1 MSTQTALQPG
11 GLSRREQFAG
21 RWAFI
26 FAAIGSAVG
35 LGNIWRFPYVAY
47 ENGGGAFIVPY
58 LIALLTAGIPLLF
71 FDYAIGHRFKGS
83 PPLAFRRLSKW
94 AESIGW
100 WQVLI
105 CFVIG
110 VYYAAIIAYAAMY
123 TWFSFGERWGDD
135 PEAFF
140 FGEYLQVPEG
150 VAPTLEF
157 VPAVFWP
164 MLVVWVI
171 LLVVL
176 GAGVQ
181 RGIAMAS
188 LIGIPVLFIMFI
200 ALVIVALTLP
210 GATDG
215 LNALFT
221 PNWSVLSDP
230 QVWIAAYGQI
240 FFSLSVGF
248 GIMITYSSYLKR
260 RTNLTGSGLMVGFT
274 NSSFEILCGIG
285 VFSALGFMAQ
295 ANGVQVADVV
305 SNGIGLAFIAFPTII
320 SQAPLGVLI
329 GVLFFASLVF
339 AGFTSLISIL
349 EVVVSA
355 VKDKLGWSRW
365 TTVIVVVGV
374 SGIVSLLLFS
384 TTTGINVL
392 DVTDAFANNF
402 GIVGAALVAVVVVS
416 WLLRRL
422 DGMVSHLNAVSSF
435 RVGRIYKIL
444 VAVILP
450 IVLAYM
456 WVSDVVL
463 KATEG
468 YGDFPAWFVGTFGWG
483 MSIALIVVA
492 ILLALLPWSQRS
504 ALHSELNDNL
514 GPESVTGEEELAGAV
529 PGARGAPTGHGR
541 HVDTPSSPPRSP
553 SHPEHPEKGV

>member
-1 MSTQTALQPG
+1 MSSTTASPQKA
-11 GLSRREQFAG
+11 SREQFAG

-58 LIALLTAGIPLLF
+58 LVALLTAGIPLLF

-94 AESIGW
+94 TESIGW

-140 FGEYLQVPEG
+140 FGEYLQVAED
-150 VAPTLEF
+150 VAPNLEF
-157 VPAVFWP
+157 VPTVFWP
-164 MLVVWVI
+164 MLAVWLIVLVI
-171 LLVVL
+171 L
-176 GAGVQ
+176 GVGVKK
-181 RGIAMAS
+181 GIAMAS
-188 LIGIPVLFIMFI
+188 LIGIPVLVVMFVI
-200 ALVIVALTLP
+200 LVVVALFLP
-210 GATDG
+210 GAPEG

-221 PNWSVLSDP
+221 PNWEVLTDP

-248 GIMITYSSYLKR
+248 GIMITYASYLKR
-260 RTNLTGSGLMVGFT
+260 RTNLTGSGLMVGFS
-274 NSSFEILCGIG
+274 NSSFEILAGIG
-285 VFSALGFMAQ
+285 VFAALGFMAQ
-295 ANGVQVADVV
+295 ANGVEVAEVV
-305 SNGIGLAFIAFPTII
+305 TNGIGLAFIAFPTII
-320 SQAPLGVLI
+320 SEAPAGALI
-329 GVLFFASLVF
+329 GVLFFGSLVV

-355 VKDKLGWSRW
+355 VKDKLGWNRW
-365 TTVIVVVGV
+365 TTVIAVVGTA
-374 SGIVSLLLFS
+374 GLISLLLFS
-384 TTTGINVL
+384 TTSGINVL

-422 DGMVSHLNAVSSF
+422 DNMVNHLNAVSSF
-435 RVGRIYKIL
+435 RVGRVYKVL

-463 KATEG
+463 KATDG
-468 YGDFPAWFVGTFGWG
+468 YGDLPSWFVGTFGWG
-483 MSIALIVVA
+483 MSIALIVIAV
-492 ILLALLPWSQRS
+492 LLSLLPWTQRS

-514 GPESVTGEEELAGAV
+514 ETEDLP
-529 PGARGAPTGHGR
+529 
-541 HVDTPSSPPRSP
+541 DF
-553 SHPEHPEKGV
+553 PEHEGTGPGVQWDTVGQHHHAEHPRKGH

>member
-1 MSTQTALQPG
+1 MSTQTALPPG
-11 GLSRREQFAG
+11 GATRREQFAG

-26 FAAIGSAVG
+26 LAAVGSAVG

-58 LIALLTAGIPLLF
+58 LVALLTAGIPLLF

-83 PPLAFRRLSKW
+83 PPMAFRRLSKW
-94 AESIGW
+94 TESIGW
-100 WQVLI
+100 WQVGI

-123 TWFSFGERWGDD
+123 TWFSTHEAWGDD
-135 PEAFF
+135 PETFF
-140 FGEYLQVPEG
+140 FGDYLQVADTF
-150 VAPTLEF
+150 APSLQF
-157 VPAVFWP
+157 VPGVFWP
-164 MLVVWVI
+164 MLVVWLI

-176 GAGVQ
+176 GAGV
-181 RGIAMAS
+181 RKGIAMAS
-188 LIGIPVLFIMFI
+188 MIGIPVLFVMFI
-200 ALVIVALTLP
+200 ALVVVALFLP
-210 GATDG
+210 GAPEG

-221 PNWSVLSDP
+221 PNWSVLTDP

-295 ANGVQVADVV
+295 ANGVEVADVV
-305 SNGIGLAFIAFPTII
+305 ANGIGLAFVAFPTII
-320 SQAPLGVLI
+320 SQAPAGVLI

-355 VKDKLGWSRW
+355 VKDKIGWSRW
-365 TTVIVVVGV
+365 TTVIVVVGL
-374 SGIVSLLLFS
+374 SGVVSLLLFS
-384 TTTGINVL
+384 TTTGINTL

-416 WLLRRL
+416 WILRRL
-422 DGMVSHLNAVSSF
+422 DRMVSHLNAVSSF
-435 RVGRIYKIL
+435 RVGRVYKVL

-456 WVSDVVL
+456 WISDIVL
-463 KATEG
+463 KAQDG
-468 YGDFPAWFVGTFGWG
+468 YGDMPSWFVGTFGWG
-483 MSIALIVVA
+483 MSIALIIVA
-492 ILLALLPWSQRS
+492 ILLSLLPWSEKS
-504 ALHSELNDNL
+504 GLHRELNDNL
-514 GPESVTGEEELAGAV
+514 GPEAV
-529 PGARGAPTGHGR
+529 PGDEPLVGSAPGVQSAPASHGR
-541 HVDTPSSPPRSP
+541 RAEAPA
-553 SHPEHPEKGV
+553 HPQNPEKGA